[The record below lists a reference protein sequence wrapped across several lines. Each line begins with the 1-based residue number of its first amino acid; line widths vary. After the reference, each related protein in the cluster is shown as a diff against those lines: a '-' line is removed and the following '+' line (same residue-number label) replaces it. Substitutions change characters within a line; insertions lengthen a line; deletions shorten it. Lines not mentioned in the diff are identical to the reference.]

1 MIQRTSASGA
11 PSTASRRQA
20 DTTVQGSPQGSGLS
34 RRQATL
40 AVVVCW
46 LLVVFDG
53 YDLIVFG
60 TVQTSLLE
68 DTGWGLD
75 NTSLGLMGSMA
86 FVGMM
91 IGALL
96 AGRMADSWGR
106 RRTILAC
113 AVTFSIFTILCAFA
127 PSAWVFGVFRL
138 LAGIGLGGLVPSA
151 NAMVAE
157 LVPERWRSS
166 IATLMMSG
174 VPIGGSLAALIGIPL
189 IPALGWQSMFLVA
202 VLALVIVVPMGLAY
216 LPETLPS
223 EAADRDRPEASQA
236 TGGAAKAGGF
246 SLLLRDPFLL
256 ASIMF
261 ALATLATLFA
271 WYGLGTCLP
280 RAMEAQGY
288 DLGSALTFSLSLNIG
303 AVLGS
308 IVTAWAGDRFG
319 AVRSGVIAAALA
331 GVALLSLLLSPPVWL
346 VYVILMV
353 AGVGTHGTQC
363 LIIAAVANH
372 YPGHLRGT
380 ALGWALGVGRLG
392 AVTAPLVAGF
402 LLDGGFG
409 AGSIFVAFGVAALV
423 AAVLLAVIIAQGNG
437 GRTAARGSVAPEP
450 AAQERVEQVRIAP

>member
-1 MIQRTSASGA
+1 MIQSTSASDA
-11 PSTASRRQA
+11 PSVAPRRQA
-20 DTTVQGSPQGSGLS
+20 TTTAHGSLQGSGLS

-75 NTSLGLMGSMA
+75 NASLGLMGSMA

-189 IPALGWQSMFLVA
+189 IPSLGWQSMFLVA

-223 EAADRDRPEASQA
+223 EAADRERPGASPA

-271 WYGLGTCLP
+271 WYGLGTWLP

-288 DLGSALTFSLSLNIG
+288 DLGSALTFSLSLNVG

-331 GVALLSLLLSPPVWL
+331 GVALLGLLLSPPVWL

-402 LLDGGFG
+402 LLNGGFG

-423 AAVLLAVIIAQGNG
+423 AAVLLVVIIAQGNG
-437 GRTAARGSVAPEP
+437 GRGIGSHQATAS
-450 AAQERVEQVRIAP
+450 

>member
-1 MIQRTSASGA
+1 MTQ
-11 PSTASRRQA
+11 STTLVPEDRQDSTVSPPISRRQA
-20 DTTVQGSPQGSGLS
+20 I
-34 RRQATL
+34 L

-60 TVQTSLLE
+60 TVQTSLKE
-68 DTGWGLD
+68 ETGWGLD
-75 NTSLGLMGSMA
+75 DASLGVLGSLA
-86 FVGMM
+86 FAGMM

-96 AGRMADSWGR
+96 AGRIADALGR

-113 AVTFSIFTILCAFA
+113 AITFSIFTLLCAVA
-127 PSAWVFGVFRL
+127 PQAWIFGAFRL
-138 LAGIGLGGLVPSA
+138 VAGIGLGGLVPSA

-157 LVPERWRSS
+157 LVPMRWRSS

-174 VPIGGSLAALIGIPL
+174 VPIGGSLAALLGIPM
-189 IPALGWQSMFLVA
+189 IPAFGWPSMFLVA
-202 VLALVIVVPMGLAY
+202 AVALVVVVPLGFRY

-223 EAADRDRPEASQA
+223 EAGDA
-236 TGGAAKAGGF
+236 TVSTESTEFEESAESTGAASMTAGGF
-246 SLLLRDPFLL
+246 SLLLRTPYLL
-256 ASIMF
+256 ASAMF

-271 WYGLGTCLP
+271 WYGLGTWLP

-288 DLGSALTFSLSLNIG
+288 NLGSALTFALSLNIG

-319 AVRSGVIAAALA
+319 AVRSGVVAAGLA
-331 GVALLSLLLSPPVWL
+331 GVALLCLLLSPPVWL

-372 YPGHLRGT
+372 YPAHLRGT

-402 LLDGGFG
+402 LLNGGYG

-423 AAVLLAVIIAQGNG
+423 AAVLQVAIVVQGNG
-437 GRTAARGSVAPEP
+437 GRGRDPRRT
-450 AAQERVEQVRIAP
+450 

>member
-1 MIQRTSASGA
+1 MTHTTSSLAELSPSTGRQA
-11 PSTASRRQA
+11 PSPVSSTSGGSPLTRRQA
-20 DTTVQGSPQGSGLS
+20 AV
-34 RRQATL
+34 

-60 TVQTSLLE
+60 TVQTSLKE
-68 DTGWGLD
+68 TTDWGLD
-75 NTSLGLMGSMA
+75 DGSLGVVGSLA

-91 IGALL
+91 LGALF
-96 AGRMADSWGR
+96 AGRLADALGR

-113 AVTFSIFTILCAFA
+113 AVTFSVFTILCAFA
-127 PSAWVFGVFRL
+127 PSAWVFGAFRL

-157 LVPERWRSS
+157 LVPQRWRSS

-189 IPALGWQSMFLVA
+189 IPAFGWESMFLVA
-202 VLALVIVVPMGLAY
+202 LLALVIVVPLGFAF

-223 EAADRDRPEASQA
+223 EAPGQTSGGDDQSSAASG
-236 TGGAAKAGGF
+236 TKKPGGF
-246 SLLLRDPFLL
+246 SQLLRDPYLL

-271 WYGLGTCLP
+271 WYGLGTWLP
-280 RAMEAQGY
+280 RAMQAQGY
-288 DLGSALTFSLSLNIG
+288 DLGSALTFALSLNIG

-308 IVTAWAGDRFG
+308 VITAWAGDRFG
-319 AVRSGVIAAALA
+319 AVRSGVVAAALA
-331 GVALLSLLLSPPVWL
+331 GVALLCLLLSPPVGL

-372 YPGHLRGT
+372 YPAHLRGT

-402 LLDGGFG
+402 LLNGGFG
-409 AGSIFVAFGVAALV
+409 AGSIFVAFGVAAVV
-423 AAVLLAVIIAQGNG
+423 AAVLQVAIIVQGNG
-437 GRTAARGSVAPEP
+437 GRGAASKPVA
-450 AAQERVEQVRIAP
+450 

>member
-271 WYGLGTCLP
+271 WYGLGTWLP

-331 GVALLSLLLSPPVWL
+331 GVALLSLLLSPSVWL